1 MRSAVPLLALA
12 ALLAGSV
19 APAAEPTAEDYLNFL
34 RPVIGQ
40 WNVTV
45 RIGDQT
51 AETTFSARLSPSKRS
66 IVSSSGKVLQYP
78 AFDAIEGYDASAK
91 KWKWTAFVSD
101 GGHTVAYS
109 TADAAELK
117 GNEATFHIE
126 SLVVNADGTTDKWQS
141 ALTITTAENEWKQ
154 CFRNVRLNGEKQPDE
169 EWVYVRP
176 TKPQADGEKVFRT
189 FANHAIGGTWTATIE
204 GQQLEHTY
212 RWLDGGRFMQ
222 LSGKGGLAPY
232 SGIVGVDP
240 RTGNCAWWNFNEN
253 GAVSANVMTLE
264 ADGVWLLEGRG
275 AGPKGDIRY
284 RGKLTRV
291 DADTVNEEVL
301 EFVYNSEKQKPG
313 TNVWKRRR

>member
-1 MRSAVPLLALA
+1 MRSAVPLLAL

-19 APAAEPTAEDYLNFL
+19 APAAEPTADDYLNFL

-66 IVSSSGKVLQYP
+66 IVSSGGKVLQYP
-78 AFDAIEGYDASAK
+78 AFDAIEGYDASTK

-126 SLVVNADGTTDKWQS
+126 STVVNADGTTDKWQS
-141 ALTITTAENEWKQ
+141 ELTITKAENQWKQ
-154 CFRNVRLNGEKQPDE
+154 YFHDVRLNGEKQPDE

-176 TKPQADGEKVFRT
+176 AKRQADGEKAFR
-189 FANHAIGGTWTATIE
+189 AYAEHAVGGTWTTTIN
-204 GQQLEHTY
+204 GQELEHTY
-212 RWLDGGRFMQ
+212 RWLDGGKFVQ
-222 LSGKGGLAPY
+222 LSGKGGVAPY
-232 SGIVGVDP
+232 LAVIGVDP
-240 RTGNCAWWNFNEN
+240 RTGHCTWWNFNEN
-253 GAVSANVMTLE
+253 GGTGIATMTLE
-264 ADGVWLLEGRG
+264 RDGVWLLEGSGKGPSG
-275 AGPKGDIRY
+275 ANRY
-284 RGKLTRV
+284 RGRVTRP
-291 DADTVNEEVL
+291 DADTITEECL
-301 EFVYNSEKQKPG
+301 EDVFNGERQQTG
-313 TNVWKRRR
+313 TFVWKRRR

>member
-34 RPVIGQ
+34 RPVMGQ

-66 IVSSSGKVLQYP
+66 IVSSGGKVLQYP
-78 AFDAIEGYDASAK
+78 TFDAIEGYDASAK

-126 SLVVNADGTTDKWQS
+126 STVVNADSTTDKWQS
-141 ALTITTAENEWKQ
+141 ELTITTAENQWKQ
-154 CFRNVRLNGEKQPDE
+154 YFHDVRLNGEKQPDE

-176 TKPQADGEKVFRT
+176 VKPQADGEKVFRSY
-189 FANHAIGGTWTATIE
+189 ADLAVGGTWATTIE

-212 RWLDGGRFMQ
+212 RWLDGGKFLE
-222 LSGKGGLAPY
+222 LSAMGGAAPHRC
-232 SGIVGVDP
+232 IIGVDP
-240 RTGNCAWWNFNEN
+240 RTGKCTRWNFNEN
-253 GAVSANVMTLE
+253 GGTSASSMTLE
-264 ADGVWLLEGRG
+264 GEGVWLLEGGGTGPAG
-275 AGPKGDIRY
+275 AIRY
-284 RGKLTRV
+284 RGRLRAI

-301 EFVYNSEKQKPG
+301 EFVFNGEKLKTG